1 MGGYTLR
8 EPEVAQA
15 QAPCVLGSYGR
26 PLVNLVLR
34 GFEAKYMLEMPAVSR
49 MREPTC

>member
-1 MGGYTLR
+1 MGGYTPC
-8 EPEVAQA
+8 EPAVAQAQA

-34 GFEAKYMLEMPAVSR
+34 AFEAKYMLEMPAQS
-49 MREPTC
+49 PG